1 MRPAVGGEAR
11 APNQD
16 AAASDALLA
25 ADPADARL
33 PDVLR
38 RSAARHAHL
47 CPRQVLGARA
57 VLAGAAALGLD
68 VPRDDKR
75 LLAIVETDGCFSDG
89 VAVASGCAVGHR
101 TLRVEDVGRIAVTLV
116 DAADG
121 RAVRVRP
128 RRDVRRR
135 VADWADG
142 AAALASALGLEA
154 RWTAY
159 VLAYQRMDDAA
170 LLDVAPVAL
179 AVDVAA
185 VVSHPDRRAV
195 CVHCGEE
202 VFNGREV
209 PSPAGPL
216 CAPCAAPERAY
227 YRPRPARSSRR
238 KA

>member
-1 MRPAVGGEAR
+1 MRPGGGGEER
-11 APNQD
+11 ALLND
-16 AAASDALLA
+16 ATASDALLA
-25 ADPADARL
+25 TDPADPRL

-57 VLAGAAALGLD
+57 ALAGAAALDLD

-116 DAADG
+116 DASDG

-128 RRDVRRR
+128 QRDVRRR

-142 AAALASALGLEA
+142 AAVAAALGLEA

-159 VLAYQRMDDAA
+159 VLAYQRMPAAA
-170 LLDVAPVAL
+170 LLDVQPVAL

-195 CVHCGEE
+195 CGRCGEE

-209 PSPAGPL
+209 DTPTGPL

-227 YRPRPARSSRR
+227 YRPRPARSSKR